1 MYHALV
7 SAGSSTAS
15 GFPVANLLILIALF
29 VIVWP
34 LFRKM
39 RKSVSANRKRRWV
52 EEGLMDKP
60 PVDQQ
65 PAVSHTDDSSDQSD

>member
-7 SAGSSTAS
+7 SVGSPTAS

-39 RKSVSANRKRRWV
+39 RKSVSDNRRRRWV
-52 EEGLMDKP
+52 EEGLMDQP

-65 PAVSHTDDSSDQSD
+65 PTVTHTDDRSD

>member
-7 SAGSSTAS
+7 SADSSTAS
-15 GFPVANLLILIALF
+15 GFPVVNLLILIAVF

-39 RKSVSANRKRRWV
+39 RKSVSDNRKRRWV

-65 PAVSHTDDSSDQSD
+65 LAVSHTDDRSD

>member
-15 GFPVANLLILIALF
+15 GFPVANLLILTALF

-34 LFRKM
+34 LFRKI
-39 RKSVSANRKRRWV
+39 RKSVSDNRKRRWV

-60 PVDQQ
+60 P
-65 PAVSHTDDSSDQSD
+65 AVSHTDDRSD